1 MEPDFLVL
9 DEPVSA
15 LDVSVQA
22 QVVNLLDDLQRDLG
36 LTYLFIAHDLALVE
50 HVSDRV
56 AVIYLGKIV
65 EVAEVADL
73 YRDPRHPYTRALL
86 SAVPRPDPVGRES
99 RERIILE
106 GDVPS
111 PSDPPSGRPFHPRC
125 PHSLKDDSC
134 RTVLPVLEGS
144 SHGHFVACHHQSREA

>member
-1 MEPDFLVL
+1 VL

-22 QVVNLLDDLQRDLG
+22 QVVNLLEDLQRDLG

-56 AVIYLGKIV
+56 AVMYLGRIV
-65 EVAEVADL
+65 EIADAADL
-73 YRDPRHPYTRALL
+73 YRNPQHPYTRALL
-86 SAVPRPDPVGRES
+86 SAVPRTDPDRRGT
-99 RERIILE
+99 RERIVLQ

-111 PSDPPSGRPFHPRC
+111 PIHPPAGCAFHTRC
-125 PHSLKDDSC
+125 PHPDKDESCVRSQPSLEAKGA
-134 RTVLPVLEGS
+134 R
-144 SHGHFVACHHQSREA
+144 HFSACPKV